1 MVPST
6 VSVPSNGGGGW
17 SPSSADVGSPSGG
30 GWSEESEGVDPDPDR
45 GGGAPVEPADP
56 GGAGGASSVF
66 PSGTGA
72 SSVEPGKGGGEPE
85 GLCSL
90 GNDGSGGISGFRE
103 VMESRSGGLESSE
116 PMPGDSSE
124 PGIGGGGPVAEKSIT
139 FQFTSRAESKS

>member
-30 GWSEESEGVDPDPDR
+30 GWSDR

-56 GGAGGASSVF
+56 GEAGGASSVF

-139 FQFTSRAESKS
+139 FQFTSRAESR